1 MILMDNFMKVSIKK
15 LINALKTD
23 KNYYNL
29 WESFMSQHFLDEYF
43 NYKENN
49 NKEILSKEDIYFI
62 SRKASKNFLN
72 MLINLKK

>member
-1 MILMDNFMKVSIKK
+1 MKVSIKK